1 MIGPGCAGPDL
12 RVRDRG
18 RKWKMK
24 TNIKIAAAAIG
35 GLVLG
40 AGLSSGIGIAPGV
53 LHAQGT
59 VPYYEVTEINV
70 KDQAGYEKSGV
81 DKVRDA
87 IKANGGKVIAG
98 GYNKARSMMGAPPAN
113 RFLIFQWPN
122 KEAAD
127 KVWAETTKPWINGEG
142 MKYADLRDVGVEG
155 IEQK

>member
-1 MIGPGCAGPDL
+1 
-12 RVRDRG
+12 
-18 RKWKMK
+18 MK
-24 TNIKIAAAAIG
+24 SNYKIAVGVISSFVIGVGAAS
-35 GLVLG
+35 L
-40 AGLSSGIGIAPGV
+40 

-59 VPYYEVTEINV
+59 APYYEVAEINV

-98 GYNKARSMMGAPPAN
+98 GYNKSHGLIGAPPAN

-127 KVWAETTKPWINGEG
+127 KVWAQSTKPWIDAEG
-142 MKYADLRDVGVEG
+142 MKYADFRDVGLEG

>member
-1 MIGPGCAGPDL
+1 
-12 RVRDRG
+12 
-18 RKWKMK
+18 MK

-40 AGLSSGIGIAPGV
+40 AGLSGGIGIAPGV

-59 VPYYEVTEINV
+59 APYYDVAEINV

-87 IKANGGKVIAG
+87 IKANGGKLIAG
-98 GYNKARSMMGAPPAN
+98 GNNKSHSNMGAPPSN

-127 KVWAETTKPWINGEG
+127 KVWAESTRPWIDREG
-142 MKYADLRDVGVEG
+142 MKYADFRDVGVEG

>member
-1 MIGPGCAGPDL
+1 M
-12 RVRDRG
+12 
-18 RKWKMK
+18 KM
-24 TNIKIAAAAIG
+24 NFKIAMAAIG
-35 GLVLG
+35 GVLAG
-40 AGLSSGIGIAPGV
+40 SGLSAGIGIAPGA

-59 VPYYEVTEINV
+59 APYYEVAEINV

-87 IKANGGKVIAG
+87 IKAGGGKVIAG
-98 GYNKARSMMGAPPAN
+98 GYNKSHGLIGAPPAN

-127 KVWAETTKPWINGEG
+127 KVWAQSTKPWIDGEG
-142 MKYADLRDVGVEG
+142 VKFADFRDVGVDG

>member
-1 MIGPGCAGPDL
+1 M
-12 RVRDRG
+12 R
-18 RKWKMK
+18 MK

-40 AGLSSGIGIAPGV
+40 AGLSGGIGIAPGV

-59 VPYYEVTEINV
+59 APYYEVTEITV

-87 IKANGGKVIAG
+87 TKAIGGKLIAG
-98 GYNKARSMMGAPPAN
+98 GYNKAHSIIGAPAPN
-113 RFLIFQWPN
+113 RFLIQVFPN
-122 KEAAD
+122 KEIHD
-127 KVWAETTKPWINGEG
+127 KFWAETVKPWFDGEG
-142 MKYADLRDVGVEG
+142 MKYADLRAVGVEG